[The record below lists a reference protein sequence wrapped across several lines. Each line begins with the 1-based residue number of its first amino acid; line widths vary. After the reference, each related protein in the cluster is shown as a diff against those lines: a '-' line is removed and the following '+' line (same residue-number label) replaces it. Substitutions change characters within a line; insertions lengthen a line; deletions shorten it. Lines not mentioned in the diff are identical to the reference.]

1 VPDAPELPLVL
12 DEPELPLAPELE
24 LPFVLD
30 EPELALA
37 PELELP
43 FVLDEPELPFVLDE
57 PELSPAVKG
66 EPLAANSVPCAL
78 AAPPALSLAPGLPR
92 E

>member
-1 VPDAPELPLVL
+1 MPELPLTP
-12 DEPELPLAPELE
+12 EPPLTS
-24 LPFVLD
+24 
-30 EPELALA
+30 ELAL
-37 PELELP
+37 
-43 FVLDEPELPFVLDE
+43 VLVEPELPFVLVEPELPFVLVE

-78 AAPPALSLAPGLPR
+78 AAPPALSPLAPGLPS